1 MSNDIKIPRMADVLA
16 GKNANIDVNIS
27 SNFSNDSFD
36 LLKNNSNNKKD
47 FEILNNSKKNS
58 TKTSRPG
65 FFSRLLNRNKNEV
78 TRTDTIQTPTGTIN
92 INSTVPSNISSTVSS
107 NPSNNKTNENK
118 ILSITE
124 LNDFAK
130 NINKDGKEEKNF
142 FKKHPFIFGAI
153 SCGLAASLIMIPIFV
168 PLTSVSSTTTTTNT
182 PTENRPNQDGTPP
195 IGGKGQ
201 APGIQ

>member
-16 GKNANIDVNIS
+16 GKNANVDVNIN

-47 FEILNNSKKNS
+47 FEILNNSRMNS

-65 FFSRLLNRNKNEV
+65 FFSNLLNRNKNEV
-78 TRTDTIQTPTGTIN
+78 TRTNTIQTPAGTIN
-92 INSTVPSNISSTVSS
+92 INSTVSS
-107 NPSNNKTNENK
+107 NPSNNVTKENK
-118 ILSITE
+118 ILSIAE

-130 NINKDGKEEKNF
+130 NINKNDKEEKNF

-168 PLTSVSSTTTTTNT
+168 PLMSVSTTTTATDT
-182 PTENRPNQDGTPP
+182 PIENKPNQDGTPP
-195 IGGKGQ
+195 VGGTGQ
-201 APGIQ
+201 APGLK

>member
-16 GKNANIDVNIS
+16 GKNANVDVNIS

-47 FEILNNSKKNS
+47 FEILNNSKMNS
-58 TKTSRPG
+58 TKTSKPG
-65 FFSRLLNRNKNEV
+65 FFSSLLNRNKNEI
-78 TRTDTIQTPTGTIN
+78 TRTDTIQTPSGTIN
-92 INSTVPSNISSTVSS
+92 INSTVSSQTA
-107 NPSNNKTNENK
+107 NNGTKENK
-118 ILSITE
+118 ILSISE

-130 NINKDGKEEKNF
+130 NINKSDKEEKNF

-168 PLTSVSSTTTTTNT
+168 PLMSVSTNSTTVTET
-182 PTENRPNQDGTPP
+182 PTENKPNADGTPP
-195 IGGKGQ
+195 IGGKGEIP
-201 APGIQ
+201 A